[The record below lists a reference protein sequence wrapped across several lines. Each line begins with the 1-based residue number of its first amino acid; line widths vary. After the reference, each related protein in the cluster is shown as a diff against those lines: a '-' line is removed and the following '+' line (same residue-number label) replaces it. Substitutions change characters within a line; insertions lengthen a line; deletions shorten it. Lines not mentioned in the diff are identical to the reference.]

1 MEINKKEEVYSKVYV
16 KVLNFLSF
24 SPRSRKEVLERI
36 EKYLLKINFP
46 SREKE
51 EIREDIISNLKK
63 DGYLKESNDKDFSI
77 LYIEGLKKSGKPF
90 NSLRIFQ
97 FLSKKGISKDLIN
110 KIVKDLDE
118 DSIYESVLKDAQ
130 KKLRI
135 LKDGDVYSKKRKLMN
150 YLYRKGYPYNVVKSV
165 VDTLT

>member
-36 EKYLLKINFP
+36 DKYFSKINFP
-46 SREKE
+46 SREKD
-51 EIREDIISNLKK
+51 EIKKDIISNLKK
-63 DGYLKESNDKDFSI
+63 DGYLKESNDRDFSI
-77 LYIEGLKKSGKPF
+77 LYIEGLKKSRKPF
-90 NSLRIFQ
+90 NSLRISQ

-110 KIVKDLDE
+110 ELVRDLDQ

-135 LKDGDVYSKKRKLMN
+135 LKSGDAYSKKRKLIS
-150 YLYRKGYPYNVVKSV
+150 YLYRKGYPYDVVKSV